1 MTEDT
6 QPGAGHNSIIREQ
19 LEAFLQ
25 RYERLEAE
33 KKDLMADQREI
44 MAEAKALGYDTKI
57 MRMLLKIRA
66 MDPDQRAEQ
75 EAILDL
81 YKQALGMD

>member
-44 MAEAKALGYDTKI
+44 MAEAKALGYETKI

>member
-81 YKQALGMD
+81 YKQALGME